1 MYYENAKCFI
11 SKIHFL
17 ESTKDHGSDLM
28 RKIFVSLV
36 NPTDIKI
43 FSSSPNW
50 NRQHSR
56 QLDQICCFIQDISVK
71 TKISNNS
78 SNVSWHSLFTWR
90 CPLPSAP
97 PQWPPQASCCQCRGS
112 KANWYQIF
120 SLDILNLIQ
129 SSSKLRLK
137 RFSFLLVLN
146 SKISREYFPEL
157 SHHHH
162 QCHSHVDQDKCLR

>member
-11 SKIHFL
+11 SKIYFL

-71 TKISNNS
+71 TKITIHPMFHDIIYLPDSVHLRPPRLS
-78 SNVSWHSLFTWR
+78 DHHKPLVVSVEARKQTDTKYFLW
-90 CPLPSAP
+90 
-97 PQWPPQASCCQCRGS
+97 
-112 KANWYQIF
+112 IF
-120 SLDILNLIQ
+120 
-129 SSSKLRLK
+129 
-137 RFSFLLVLN
+137 
-146 SKISREYFPEL
+146 
-157 SHHHH
+157 
-162 QCHSHVDQDKCLR
+162 